1 MTRSELTRLVKKLHH
16 RRKLIAEVEAMET
29 RLEIYLTSHNL
40 TEIRIPGLKAALLE
54 NEIIITET
62 PLWDE
67 RQLNLL
73 GDYFCLEYERR
84 R

>member
-1 MTRSELTRLVKKLHH
+1 MTRSEVYRLVRKLHH
-16 RRKLIAEVEAMET
+16 RRKLIDEVEAIES
-29 RLEIYLTSHNL
+29 RLAVYLTSHNL
-40 TEIRIPGLKAALLE
+40 TEVRTPGLKATLLE

-73 GDYFCLEYERR
+73 GDYFCLEHERR
-84 R
+84 A